1 MTDYKKMSVY
11 QIYPKSFQDSNG
23 DGTGDINGII
33 RRLPYIAD
41 LGVEYIWLT
50 PIYVS
55 PGNDNGY
62 DIADYYNIDP
72 VYGTMDDFKNL
83 LLEAH
88 KRNLKIMMD
97 IVVNHTST
105 EHMWFQESSKSE
117 DNPYRNFYVWK
128 KNKGKLPNNWVS
140 KFGGPAW
147 ELDKKTDSYYLH
159 LFDVTQADLN
169 WEYGP
174 MRQEIYKMM
183 RYWLDIGI
191 DGFRLDVINLLS
203 KDQNFPDDTLAA
215 FTDDGRKYY
224 TDGPKIHE
232 YLKEM
237 NKEVFSRYNNVITVG
252 EMSSTSLEACIEYT
266 KPENKELSMIFSFHH
281 LKTDYKNKDK
291 WELQKSDI
299 KELKEYFT
307 KWQNGMEK
315 ENGWS
320 ALFWCNH
327 DQPRIVSRMGN
338 ETVYRYESAVM
349 LATLLHMMQGTPYI
363 YQGEEIGMLNA
374 HFDKIT
380 DYEDIE
386 SLNEYKNMMNAG
398 KSEEEALEVLRERSR
413 DNSRTPVQWD
423 NTVNSGF
430 TSGKPWIEMGKM
442 ADGINVEE
450 DLKSEKS
457 VFSYYKKLISMRKEY
472 DVIKDGNF
480 TLLDKDSIDT
490 FIYTRETD
498 REILYVICNLTGE
511 TVEISRE
518 TADSAKNGE
527 CLITNAEEPCE
538 NGILKP
544 YETSVWLI
552 KKSK

>member
-33 RRLPYIAD
+33 KRLPYIAD
-41 LGVEYIWLT
+41 LGVDYIWLT
-50 PIYVS
+50 PIYMS

-83 LLEAH
+83 LTETH
-88 KRNLKIMMD
+88 KRGLKVMMD
-97 IVVNHTST
+97 IVVTHTST
-105 EHMWFQESSKSE
+105 EHMWFKESSKSE
-117 DNPYRNFYVWK
+117 DNPYRNFYIWK
-128 KNKGKLPNNWVS
+128 KNTGKLPNNWIS

-147 ELDKKTDSYYLH
+147 TLDERTDSYYLH
-159 LFDVTQADLN
+159 LYDVTQADLN
-169 WEYGP
+169 WEYEP

-183 RYWLDIGI
+183 RYWLDLGI
-191 DGFRLDVINLLS
+191 DGFRLDVVNLLS
-203 KDQNFPDDTLAA
+203 KDQSFSDDTLKT

-237 NKEVFSRYNNVITVG
+237 NREVFSRYDNVITVG
-252 EMSSTSLEACIEYT
+252 EMSSTTLEACIEYT

-338 ETVYRYESAVM
+338 ETVYRYESAAM

-380 DYEDIE
+380 DYEDVE
-386 SLNEYKNMMNAG
+386 SLNAYKNMIHAG
-398 KSEEEALEVLRERSR
+398 KSSEEALKILGERSR

-423 NTVNSGF
+423 NTENSGF
-430 TSGKPWIEMGKM
+430 STGKPWIKMGNM
-442 ADGINVEE
+442 AGGINVEE
-450 DLKSEKS
+450 DLKSKKS
-457 VFSYYKKLISMRKEY
+457 IFSYYKKLINMRKEY
-472 DVIKDGNF
+472 DIIKDGNF
-480 TLLDKDSIDT
+480 TILDKDSEDT
-490 FIYTRETD
+490 FIYTREAGG
-498 REILYVICNLTGE
+498 EILYVICNLTDE
-511 TVEISRE
+511 TVEIDKE
-518 TADSAKNGE
+518 ITNSAACGE
-527 CLITNAEEPCE
+527 CLISNVGMPCE
-538 NGILKP
+538 NSILKP
-544 YETSVWLI
+544 YETSVWLLR
-552 KKSK
+552 K

>member
-1 MTDYKKMSVY
+1 MTDYKKMSDY

-33 RRLPYIAD
+33 RRLPYIAE

-72 VYGTMDDFKNL
+72 VYGTMDDFKK
-83 LLEAH
+83 LLEETH
-88 KRNLKIMMD
+88 KRGLKIMMD

-105 EHMWFQESSKSE
+105 EHAWFKESSKSE
-117 DNPYRNFYVWK
+117 DNPYRNFYIWK

-140 KFGGPAW
+140 KFGGPVW
-147 ELDKKTDSYYLH
+147 ELDEKTDSYYLH
-159 LFDVTQADLN
+159 LYDVTQADLN
-169 WEYGP
+169 WEYEP

-183 RYWLDIGI
+183 RYWMDLGI

-203 KDQNFPDDTLAA
+203 KEQSFPDDTLAS

-237 NKEVFSRYNNVITVG
+237 NREVFARYDNVITVG

-291 WELQKSDI
+291 WELQKSNI

-338 ETVYRYESAVM
+338 ETIYRYESAAM

-374 HFDKIT
+374 HFDNIG

-386 SLNEYKNMMNAG
+386 SLNAHKNMINAG
-398 KSEEEALEVLRERSR
+398 KTEEEALAVLRERSR
-413 DNSRTPVQWD
+413 DNARTPVQWD
-423 NTVNSGF
+423 NTENSGF
-430 TSGKPWIEMGKM
+430 TTGKPWIKMGKM
-442 ADGINVEE
+442 ADGINAEE
-450 DLKSEKS
+450 DLKSENS
-457 VFSYYKKLISMRKEY
+457 VFAYYKKLINMRKEY
-472 DVIKDGNF
+472 DIIRDGNF
-480 TLLDKDSIDT
+480 TILDNDSEDT
-490 FIYTRETD
+490 FIYTREAGG
-498 REILYVICNLTGE
+498 EILYVICNLTE
-511 TVEISRE
+511 NNVEIDPE
-518 TADSAKNGE
+518 IINNAKKGE
-527 CLITNAEEPCE
+527 CLITNVETPCE
-538 NGILKP
+538 KGTLKP
-544 YETSVWLI
+544 YETSVWLL
-552 KKSK
+552 KKQ

>member
-33 RRLPYIAD
+33 SRLPYIAD

-50 PIYVS
+50 PMYVS

-72 VYGTMDDFKNL
+72 VYGTMDDFQNL
-83 LLEAH
+83 LMEAH
-88 KRNLKIMMD
+88 KRNLKVMMD

-105 EHMWFQESSKSE
+105 EHMWFKESSKSE
-117 DNPYRNFYVWK
+117 DNPYRDFYIWK
-128 KNKGKLPNNWVS
+128 KNTGKLPNNWVS

-147 ELDKKTDSYYLH
+147 KLDERTDSYYLH

-169 WEYGP
+169 WEYEP

-183 RYWLDIGI
+183 RYWMDLGI

-203 KDQNFPDDTLAA
+203 KEQNFPDDTLDT

-232 YLKEM
+232 YLREM
-237 NKEVFSRYNNVITVG
+237 NREVFSRYDNVITVG
-252 EMSSTSLEACIEYT
+252 EMSSTTLEACIEYT

-315 ENGWS
+315 ENEWL

-338 ETVYRYESAVM
+338 ENVYRYESAAM
-349 LATLLHMMQGTPYI
+349 LATLIHMMQGTPYI

-374 HFDKIT
+374 HFDNIA
-380 DYEDIE
+380 DYEDVE
-386 SLNEYKNMMNAG
+386 SLNAYENMLNAG
-398 KSEEEALEVLRERSR
+398 KTAEEALEVLRERSR
-413 DNSRTPVQWD
+413 DNARTPVQWD
-423 NTVNSGF
+423 NTENSGF
-430 TSGKPWIEMGKM
+430 TTGKPWIKMGKM

-457 VFSYYKKLISMRKEY
+457 VFSYYKKLIKLRKEY
-472 DVIKDGNF
+472 DIIRDGNF
-480 TLLDKDSIDT
+480 TILDEDSEDT
-490 FIYTRETD
+490 FIYKRETD
-498 REILYVICNLTGE
+498 GEILYVICNLTDKAAG
-511 TVEISRE
+511 INRGIMN
-518 TADSAKNGE
+518 SAESGE
-527 CLITNAEEPCE
+527 CLIANMKIPCE
-538 NGILKP
+538 NSMLKP
-544 YETSVWLI
+544 YETCVWLV
-552 KKSK
+552 KK

>member
-23 DGTGDINGII
+23 DGIGDINGII
-33 RRLPYIAD
+33 NRLPYIAD

-50 PIYVS
+50 PIYIS

-72 VYGTMDDFKNL
+72 VYGTTDDFKNL
-83 LLEAH
+83 LHETH
-88 KRNLKIMMD
+88 KRGLKVMMD

-105 EHMWFQESSKSE
+105 EHMWFKESSKSE
-117 DNPYRNFYVWK
+117 DNPYRNFYIWK
-128 KNKGKLPNNWVS
+128 KNEGKLPNNWVS
-140 KFGGPAW
+140 KFGGPVW
-147 ELDKKTDSYYLH
+147 TLDERTDSYYLH
-159 LFDVTQADLN
+159 LYDVTQADLN
-169 WEYGP
+169 WEYEP

-183 RYWLDIGI
+183 RHWLDLGI

-203 KDQNFPDDTLAA
+203 KDQNFPYDTLNT

-224 TDGPKIHE
+224 TDGPKIHD

-266 KPENKELSMIFSFHH
+266 KPESKELSMIFSFHH

-291 WELQKSDI
+291 WELQKPDI
-299 KELKEYFT
+299 MELKEYFT

-315 ENGWS
+315 ESGWS

-338 ETVYRYESAVM
+338 ETEYRYESAAM

-380 DYEDIE
+380 DYEDVE
-386 SLNEYKNMMNAG
+386 SLNAYKNMINAG
-398 KSEEEALEVLRERSR
+398 KSEEEALKILRERSR

-423 NTVNSGF
+423 NTENSGF
-430 TSGKPWIEMGKM
+430 STGKPWIKMGKM

-450 DLKSEKS
+450 DLKNEKS
-457 VFSYYKKLISMRKEY
+457 VFSYYKKLINMRKEY
-472 DVIKDGNF
+472 DIIRDGNF
-480 TLLDKDSIDT
+480 TILDADSEDT
-490 FIYTRETD
+490 FIYTRETE
-498 REILYVICNLTGE
+498 REVLYVICNLTDK
-511 TVEISRE
+511 TLEIDKKI
-518 TADSAKNGE
+518 TDSAAGGK
-527 CLITNAEEPCE
+527 CLITNTDIPCE
-538 NGILKP
+538 KGMLKP
-544 YETSVWLI
+544 YETSVWLL
-552 KKSK
+552 KK

>member
-23 DGTGDINGII
+23 DGIGDINGII
-33 RRLPYIAD
+33 SRLPYIAE

-72 VYGTMDDFKNL
+72 VYGTIDDFKNL
-83 LLEAH
+83 LHETH
-88 KRNLKIMMD
+88 KRGMKVMMD

-105 EHMWFQESSKSE
+105 EHMWFKESSKSE

-140 KFGGPAW
+140 KFGGPVW
-147 ELDKKTDSYYLH
+147 TLDERTDSYYLH

-169 WEYGP
+169 WEYEP

-203 KDQNFPDDTLAA
+203 KDQDFPDDTLNT

-224 TDGPKIHE
+224 TDGPKIHD

-252 EMSSTSLEACIEYT
+252 EMSSTSLEACIKYT
-266 KPENKELSMIFSFHH
+266 KPESKELSMIFSFHH

-307 KWQNGMEK
+307 KWQNGMGK

-338 ETVYRYESAVM
+338 ETVYRYESAAM

-380 DYEDIE
+380 DYEDVE
-386 SLNEYKNMMNAG
+386 SLNAYKNMIHAG
-398 KSEEEALEVLRERSR
+398 KTNEEALKILRERSR

-423 NTVNSGF
+423 NTENSGF
-430 TSGKPWIEMGKM
+430 STGKPWIEMGKM

-450 DLKSEKS
+450 DLKSNKS
-457 VFSYYKKLISMRKEY
+457 VFSYYKKLINLRKEY
-472 DVIKDGNF
+472 DIIRDGNF
-480 TLLDKDSIDT
+480 TILDADSKDT
-490 FIYTRETD
+490 FIYTRETKG
-498 REILYVICNLTGE
+498 ETLYIICNLTDKP
-511 TVEISRE
+511 VEIDKKII
-518 TADSAKNGE
+518 DSAADGK
-527 CLITNAEEPCE
+527 CLITNTDIPCE
-538 NGILKP
+538 KGILKP
-544 YETSVWLI
+544 YEASVRLL
-552 KKSK
+552 KK

>member
-33 RRLPYIAD
+33 KRLPYIAD
-41 LGVEYIWLT
+41 LGVDYIWLT
-50 PIYVS
+50 PIYMS

-83 LLEAH
+83 LTETH
-88 KRNLKIMMD
+88 KRGLKVMMD

-105 EHMWFQESSKSE
+105 EHMWFKESSKSE
-117 DNPYRNFYVWK
+117 DNPYRNFYIWK
-128 KNKGKLPNNWVS
+128 KNTGKLPNNWIS

-147 ELDKKTDSYYLH
+147 TLDERTDSYYLH
-159 LFDVTQADLN
+159 LYDVTQADLN
-169 WEYGP
+169 WEYEP

-183 RYWLDIGI
+183 RYWLDLGI
-191 DGFRLDVINLLS
+191 DGFRLDVVNLLS
-203 KDQNFPDDTLAA
+203 KDQSFSDDTLKT

-237 NKEVFSRYNNVITVG
+237 NREVFSRYDNVITVG
-252 EMSSTSLEACIEYT
+252 EMSSTTLEACIEYT

-338 ETVYRYESAVM
+338 ETVYRYESAAM

-380 DYEDIE
+380 DYEDVE
-386 SLNEYKNMMNAG
+386 SLNAYKNMIHAG
-398 KSEEEALEVLRERSR
+398 KSSEEALKILGERSR

-423 NTVNSGF
+423 NTENSGF
-430 TSGKPWIEMGKM
+430 STGKPWIKMGNM
-442 ADGINVEE
+442 AGGINVEE
-450 DLKSEKS
+450 DLKSKKS
-457 VFSYYKKLISMRKEY
+457 IFSYYKKLINMRKEY
-472 DVIKDGNF
+472 DIIKDGNF
-480 TLLDKDSIDT
+480 TILDKDSEDT
-490 FIYTRETD
+490 FIYTREAGG
-498 REILYVICNLTGE
+498 EILYVICNLTDE
-511 TVEISRE
+511 TVEIDKE
-518 TADSAKNGE
+518 ITNSAACGE
-527 CLITNAEEPCE
+527 CLISNVGMPCE
-538 NGILKP
+538 NSILKP
-544 YETSVWLI
+544 YETSVWLLR
-552 KKSK
+552 K